1 MADLQ
6 NRLTDL
12 LRSYNSANAHRWAL
26 QAQVATLEA
35 RLNFG
40 SNVRNVP
47 APTQGIEYNAHTVKA
62 RLRGVI
68 AELTVSNDELK
79 SDMGVLRDFQGDPE
93 FLALCQEGTTAGS
106 AFDAMG
112 RIREI
117 IKSSTGVVECGMC
130 YEPIDTS
137 NVMLGKNCHH
147 LFCIP
152 CVESNME
159 FANRDGVGVMK
170 CGFRCTGIF
179 SDRAHMT
186 LFKTAKEEVE
196 SEGSSLDVAAAVVE
210 SPDDKFNSM
219 IETGVL
225 VLDPFVGPG
234 DIQWEEVKDGP
245 RATTSKRKL
254 GEDPTAHAPKLF
266 LSRDIL
272 KTLSE
277 PFKFANLGGGS
288 SNIQSTDELA
298 QECGRDKGWV
308 RRVAAP
314 NN

>member
-6 NRLTDL
+6 NQVDDL
-12 LRSYNSANAHRWAL
+12 QRSYNSANARAWAL
-26 QAQVATLEA
+26 QAHAATLEA

-47 APTQGIEYNAHTVKA
+47 APIGIEYSAHTVKA

-68 AELTVSNDELK
+68 AELTVSNDGLK
-79 SDMGVLRDFQGDPE
+79 SDMGALRDLQCDPE
-93 FLALCQEGTTAGS
+93 FLGLCHEGTTAGS

-112 RIREI
+112 RIRES
-117 IKSSTGVVECGMC
+117 IKSSTGVVECAMC
-130 YEPIDTS
+130 YEPIDTFT
-137 NVMLGKNCHH
+137 VMLGKNCHH
-147 LFCIP
+147 LFCIT

-159 FANRDGVGVMK
+159 FDNRDGVGNMK
-170 CGFRCTGIF
+170 CPFRCNGTF
-179 SDRAHMT
+179 SDREHMS
-186 LFKTAKEEVE
+186 LFKTAKDEVE
-196 SEGSSLDVAAAVVE
+196 SEGNSLDVAAAVFE
-210 SPDDKFNSM
+210 SPDDNFNSM

-225 VLDPFVGPG
+225 VLDPFVGPAG
-234 DIQWEEVKDGP
+234 IQWEEVKDGP

-266 LSRDIL
+266 LSKSIIKR
-272 KTLSE
+272 LSE
-277 PFKFANLGGGS
+277 PFKFAQLGGGS
-288 SNIQSTDELA
+288 KSIEALDELA
-298 QECGRDKGWV
+298 KECGRDKGWV